1 MLVGIGSN
9 PVDELCLTHHR
20 ICFRLGKSSHPRAV
34 RTAEV
39 VRLYAKEAGRIAR
52 YGRAVIEKRR
62 TDPDAEFLG
71 GSNRGECSPENG
83 PQTLERL
90 RK

>member
-1 MLVGIGSN
+1 VLVGIGNN

-39 VRLYAKEAGRIAR
+39 VRLYAKEAGRIASTVGPSSR
-52 YGRAVIEKRR
+52 SGER
-62 TDPDAEFLG
+62 TPTQNFLEALAEA
-71 GSNRGECSPENG
+71 SA
-83 PQTLERL
+83 PQKMAL
-90 RK
+90 KP

>member
-1 MLVGIGSN
+1 MLVGIGSK
-9 PVDELCLTHHR
+9 PVDELCLTHHS

-52 YGRAVIEKRR
+52 YGRAVIE
-62 TDPDAEFLG
+62 AA
-71 GSNRGECSPENG
+71 NG
-83 PQTLERL
+83 PR
-90 RK
+90 RRISWRF